1 MNLRV
6 SQKSLGRIAGRH
18 LALKKHGPR
27 PGFDEMKDGH
37 VSRYCTPSTTTRHLA
52 DRAMGAAL
60 GKPAAI
66 SVFGNE
72 STERHQWLPSDTLE
86 PPVI

>member
-1 MNLRV
+1 
-6 SQKSLGRIAGRH
+6 
-18 LALKKHGPR
+18 
-27 PGFDEMKDGH
+27 MKDRQ
-37 VSRYCTPSTTTRHLA
+37 VPRYCSPSITIRESA
-52 DRAMGAAL
+52 DRAMQAAVTGL
-60 GKPAAI
+60 AAI